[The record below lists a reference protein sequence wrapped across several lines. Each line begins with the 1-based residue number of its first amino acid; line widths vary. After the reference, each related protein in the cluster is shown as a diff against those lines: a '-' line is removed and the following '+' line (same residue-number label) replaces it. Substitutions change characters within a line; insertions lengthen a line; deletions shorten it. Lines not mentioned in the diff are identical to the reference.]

1 MCIHGLNSCYS
12 VGAGCCV
19 LTAQAQTVVKLKFGG
34 KCTLARNLK
43 DGRRYVRKL
52 DSRKKWFKNVRKK
65 WDISCTVE
73 DDMSE
78 NFFWDKNFHN
88 WTTFFSRV
96 QKILKLRPKCK
107 FDGKLRPK
115 MAPNF
120 NFSVKFEKKLPE
132 TIQKGKVL
140 KFTIFIGSGKFCS
153 FYSAVEKVNAGSNRR
168 SYLVPKHCV
177 TTYCQ
182 LLLQFTLN
190 LLQMEASFS

>member
-1 MCIHGLNSCYS
+1 M
-12 VGAGCCV
+12 
-19 LTAQAQTVVKLKFGG
+19 
-34 KCTLARNLK
+34 
-43 DGRRYVRKL
+43 
-52 DSRKKWFKNVRKK
+52 RKKREKNGRKT

-78 NFFWDKNFHN
+78 NFFQDKNFPN

-115 MAPNF
+115 MAANF

-140 KFTIFIGSGKFCS
+140 KIRIFIGSGKFCS
-153 FYSAVEKVNAGSNRR
+153 FYSVRVTSLHTFIKENKYLGNDIGFNRNKPI
-168 SYLVPKHCV
+168 V
-177 TTYCQ
+177 
-182 LLLQFTLN
+182 
-190 LLQMEASFS
+190 

>member
-1 MCIHGLNSCYS
+1 MHSRTKQLLHYS
-12 VGAGCCV
+12 VGAGPGCCV
-19 LTAQAQTVVKLKFGG
+19 RTAQAQTVVKLKFGG

-153 FYSAVEKVNAGSNRR
+153 FYSVLV
-168 SYLVPKHCV
+168 SYLG
-177 TTYCQ
+177 
-182 LLLQFTLN
+182 
-190 LLQMEASFS
+190 ASGDKICELSLY

>member
-1 MCIHGLNSCYS
+1 M
-12 VGAGCCV
+12 
-19 LTAQAQTVVKLKFGG
+19 
-34 KCTLARNLK
+34 ARNLK

-78 NFFWDKNFHN
+78 NFFGDKNFHN

-120 NFSVKFEKKLPE
+120 NFLVKFEKKLP
-132 TIQKGKVL
+132 
-140 KFTIFIGSGKFCS
+140 
-153 FYSAVEKVNAGSNRR
+153 
-168 SYLVPKHCV
+168 
-177 TTYCQ
+177 
-182 LLLQFTLN
+182 
-190 LLQMEASFS
+190 